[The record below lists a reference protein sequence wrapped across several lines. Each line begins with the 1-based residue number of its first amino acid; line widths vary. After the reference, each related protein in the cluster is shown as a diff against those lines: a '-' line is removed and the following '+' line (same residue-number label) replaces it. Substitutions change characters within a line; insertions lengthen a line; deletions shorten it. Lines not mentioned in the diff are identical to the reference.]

1 MAAADSLPISQ
12 ATDRKLRLAPTLPD
26 LLCALLLV
34 ARFARLDC
42 WQALLDDGDT
52 GWHIRT
58 GDYIL
63 DHGVPAHDLFSF
75 SRAGQP
81 WYAWEWLSDVLFAQ
95 IHRWWGLEGVAVLG
109 ALLVCLPAA
118 LLFAWLLRR
127 GAGAWVALALTL
139 AANSAASIHYLA
151 RPHLFSLV
159 LLVAGLWLLDED
171 RCSPTPW
178 LWTLVPMA
186 GIWANLHGGFAA
198 WLATLVVLVLVS
210 AVRRDRAAWKRYG
223 LLAAFSSLATLVNP
237 YGWQLHRHILGFL
250 GSRWIAE
257 HVEEFQSPQIR
268 SENMLIFAGLLVAGV
283 AVAAKVWRTQRFEA
297 SLVVAWGFA
306 ALRSA
311 RYVPLF
317 TVVAAPP
324 VARYVATQWQRW
336 AERAPARSVRRVLWE
351 SSQAL
356 GAQWRVTVWMPLL
369 AALALLAVLPAAGLA
384 DFPEGRF
391 PVAAV
396 SRNSGLL
403 TDSGARV
410 LTSDQWGDYLIYRLY
425 PRARV
430 FFDGRSD
437 FYGDEIGDDYRVL
450 LLAGRRSGAVMA
462 RYGFTAALL
471 PLDWPLGQI
480 LERDPDWRVV
490 DRDWQAVLLEKS
502 AGNRK

>member
-1 MAAADSLPISQ
+1 
-12 ATDRKLRLAPTLPD
+12 
-26 LLCALLLV
+26 
-34 ARFARLDC
+34 
-42 WQALLDDGDT
+42 
-52 GWHIRT
+52 
-58 GDYIL
+58 
-63 DHGVPAHDLFSF
+63 
-75 SRAGQP
+75 
-81 WYAWEWLSDVLFAQ
+81 
-95 IHRWWGLEGVAVLG
+95 
-109 ALLVCLPAA
+109 
-118 LLFAWLLRR
+118 
-127 GAGAWVALALTL
+127 
-139 AANSAASIHYLA
+139 
-151 RPHLFSLV
+151 
-159 LLVAGLWLLDED
+159 
-171 RCSPTPW
+171 
-178 LWTLVPMA
+178 
-186 GIWANLHGGFAA
+186 
-198 WLATLVVLVLVS
+198 
-210 AVRRDRAAWKRYG
+210 
-223 LLAAFSSLATLVNP
+223 
-237 YGWQLHRHILGFL
+237 
-250 GSRWIAE
+250 
-257 HVEEFQSPQIR
+257 
-268 SENMLIFAGLLVAGV
+268 
-283 AVAAKVWRTQRFEA
+283 
-297 SLVVAWGFA
+297 
-306 ALRSA
+306 
-311 RYVPLF
+311 
-317 TVVAAPP
+317 
-324 VARYVATQWQRW
+324 
-336 AERAPARSVRRVLWE
+336 VRRVLWE

-490 DRDWQAVLLEKS
+490 DRDGQAVLLEKS